1 MIRRPPR
8 STRTYTLFPYTT
20 LFRSA
25 ALNLSS
31 RVVGEG
37 RGGERQCRP
46 GQDRALV
53 DERAGARVDGKR
65 TTGLQEGVVS
75 NRARS
80 QAGAICQD
88 IAAEAR
94 ESDIARRTRACDR
107 QQPARLKRRSTD
119 RTNDGEG
126 QSVDGRVGV
135 CGIGISKKKKK

>member
-94 ESDIARRTRACDR
+94 ESDTERRARARDCQLGTRD
-107 QQPARLKRRSTD
+107 
-119 RTNDGEG
+119 
-126 QSVDGRVGV
+126 VGRAAVRERGV
-135 CGIGISKKKKK
+135 Q